1 MHLLLFPGIPVL
13 HDAEVILPSC
23 FDPNVL
29 IAVDAQ
35 QARFVIGVIAW
46 SIRLDV
52 RLEIFY

>member
-1 MHLLLFPGIPVL
+1 MHILLFPGIPVL